1 MVWNAAWRANLPW
14 AGVAPALGII
24 NTLPDGGALS
34 SLVATSK
41 QFGDGYL
48 VSKQITYAGEVS
60 YDAFTVTGL
69 VAVQIVGY
77 QTTVLT
83 DHGDST
89 SVGTATSAAG
99 LIAATPASTLRAAGV
114 GAIWIDNTPA
124 KFESAGLVATRHL
137 IGAGEDIAVVGT
149 ANITGGVIMLHCFW
163 KPLSADGNVV
173 AA

>member
-1 MVWNAAWRANLPW
+1 MVWNPAWRANLPW

-41 QFGDGYL
+41 QYGDGFL
-48 VSKQITYAGEVS
+48 VAKQITYTGAVS
-60 YDAFTVTGL
+60 YAAFTVTGL

-77 QTTVLT
+77 QTTILT
-83 DHGDST
+83 GHGDST
-89 SVGTATSAAG
+89 SVGTAASAAG
-99 LIAATPASTLRAAGV
+99 LIAATPASTLRAAGA
-114 GAIWIDNTPA
+114 GAIWVDNTPA
-124 KFESAGLVATRHL
+124 KFESAAFPATRHI
-137 IGAGEDIAVVGT
+137 IGDGQDIAVVGT
-149 ANITGGVIMLHCFW
+149 ANIAAGVVMLYCFW

>member
-1 MVWNAAWRANLPW
+1 MVWEAGWRANLPW

-34 SLVATSK
+34 SLVNASK

-48 VSKQITYAGEVS
+48 VAKQITYDGSAS
-60 YDAFTVTGL
+60 YAAFTVTGL
-69 VAVQIVGY
+69 VAVQVIGY
-77 QTTVLT
+77 QTTILT

-99 LIAATPASTLRAAGV
+99 LIAATPASTLRAAAAN
-114 GAIWIDNTPA
+114 AIWVDNSPA
-124 KFESAGLVATRHL
+124 KFESAAFAATRHL

-149 ANITGGVIMLHCFW
+149 ANIVAGVVMLYCFW
-163 KPLSADGNVV
+163 KPISADGNVV